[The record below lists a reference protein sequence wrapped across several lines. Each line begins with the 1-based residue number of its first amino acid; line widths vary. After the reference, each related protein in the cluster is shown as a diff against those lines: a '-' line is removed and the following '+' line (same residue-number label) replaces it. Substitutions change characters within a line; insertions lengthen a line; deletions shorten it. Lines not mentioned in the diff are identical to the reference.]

1 MENKNIEQ
9 EMNQENENLQSSKKE
24 IKDNSNE
31 MNIKG
36 VDSKIPLNS
45 DISNNEKDEKG
56 KYNYKEE
63 MALNKM
69 DIDKEQNNNLE
80 EEKVN
85 IEQETKENNVSA
97 QKVNENQ
104 ELNDNQLSSQPI
116 NLEQEQ
122 NGNNLEDQ
130 KINNE
135 NESIQEE
142 NENKKEKLSTR
153 FPLAK
158 IKNIMK
164 LDNDIKLC
172 QKDVYSVLGKVTEMF
187 LHELAQGAYAVC
199 KSCKRKTINLEDI
212 NSAIKM
218 DPKMGFINFNSI
230 FYVQELNKSKKRPM
244 STRKV
249 ENKSEKKLNENKEEN
264 EDNVKPKE
272 KKKRGKTNT
281 KDKNNISFNNMTLDS
296 MFGAKK

>member
-9 EMNQENENLQSSKKE
+9 EMSQENVNQQFSKKE
-24 IKDNSNE
+24 MKNNSNE
-31 MNIKG
+31 MDIKE
-36 VDSKIPLNS
+36 VDDKIPLNNG
-45 DISNNEKDEKG
+45 ISKNENNENI
-56 KYNYKEE
+56 KYNINEE
-63 MALNKM
+63 LALNKM
-69 DIDKEQNNNLE
+69 DIDKDQNNNLE
-80 EEKVN
+80 EDKIN
-85 IEQETKENNVSA
+85 IRQEPKENNDPV
-97 QKVNENQ
+97 QNINENQ
-104 ELNDNQLSSQPI
+104 EQNDNQISSQQI
-116 NLEQEQ
+116 NIEQEQ

-130 KINNE
+130 KNNE

-172 QKDVYSVLGKVTEMF
+172 QKDVYTVLGKVTEMF
-187 LHELAQGAYAVC
+187 LQDLAQGAYAVC

>member
-31 MNIKG
+31 MDIKG
-36 VDSKIPLNS
+36 VDSIIPLNS
-45 DISNNEKDEKG
+45 DISNNEKDEKE

-97 QKVNENQ
+97 QNVNENQ

-187 LHELAQGAYAVC
+187 LQELAQGAYAVC